1 MKALILAARVSR
13 RLYPHT
19 YDIPKCLLEVNNKPI
34 IHYQLDAL
42 KALNIKDIIIVVG
55 YHREMLIENVRQ
67 NFPDMNFHF
76 LINHHY
82 FETNTAYSVLIAKN
96 HINSDLFLMNAD
108 VVYPISLLSDVF
120 SSDYKNVLAVDI
132 KICGKEEVKVIDGG
146 SNKVVAIGKDLIEDK
161 CLGEF
166 IGVAKL
172 SKNFISHFM
181 DSLERLIK
189 AGGKNDY
196 FEAAIQAIINN
207 VELNFLNVSQYP
219 CLEIDFIEDL
229 KIAEKLF
236 KGNQKLVKD

>member
-1 MKALILAARVSR
+1 MNALILAAGVSR

-19 YDIPKCLLEVNNKPI
+19 YDKPKCLLEVNNKPI

-55 YHREMLIENVRQ
+55 YHREMLMENVRQ

-120 SSDYKNVLAVDI
+120 SSEYKNVLAVDI
-132 KICGKEEVKVIDGG
+132 KICGEEEVKVIDGG
-146 SNKVVAIGKDLIEDK
+146 SNKVVAIGKDLIEDQ

-172 SKNFISHFM
+172 SKNFIIHFM

-196 FEAAIQAIINN
+196 FEAAIQAIIND

-229 KIAEKLF
+229 KIAERLF
-236 KGNQKLVKD
+236 KGNQRFVQD